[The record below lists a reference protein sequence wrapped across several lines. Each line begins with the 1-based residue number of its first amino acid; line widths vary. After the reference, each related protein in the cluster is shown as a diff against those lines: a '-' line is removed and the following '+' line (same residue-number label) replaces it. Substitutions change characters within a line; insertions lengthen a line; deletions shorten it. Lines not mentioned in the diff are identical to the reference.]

1 MLLGGIDK
9 QQWVV
14 WDKSEDKSKAVALP
28 GTPTNIKDE
37 GLSNNIVNAY
47 KPLTTVAKLFIL
59 DICWGPRYIRKVFWK
74 PCVTK
79 KVIGI
84 LKTL

>member
-28 GTPTNIKDE
+28 GTPKNIKDE
-37 GLSNNIVNAY
+37 GLSNNGVNA
-47 KPLTTVAKLFIL
+47 
-59 DICWGPRYIRKVFWK
+59 
-74 PCVTK
+74 
-79 KVIGI
+79 
-84 LKTL
+84 